1 MNGSEIETRIIRGFA
16 WADLAITLPFAL
28 PFIAEAVI
36 SLLWFLDRWLGF
48 DTPSIMFEA
57 GPFGLLFVHI
67 MGVLGVVWALARLR
81 RPEADLARMDARARL
96 VVTALILYAIALG
109 ATPVLWLFVISEVAG
124 SVAQFAVLR
133 RKSAQ

>member
-1 MNGSEIETRIIRGFA
+1 MNGSEIATKVIRGFA

-36 SLLWFLDRWLGF
+36 SLLWVIDRWLGF

-57 GPFGLLFVHI
+57 GPFGLMFVHI
-67 MGVLGVVWALARLR
+67 MGVLGIVWALARLR

-96 VVTALILYAIALG
+96 AVTVLILYAISLG
-109 ATPVLWLFVISEVAG
+109 ATPVLWLFVLTEVAG
-124 SVAQFAVLR
+124 SAAQFAVLR
-133 RKSAQ
+133 HKST